1 MKPPNPQ
8 HPPTI
13 PPANNIVGSPIANK
27 TTSPAPPTL
36 PGDVLTRSPSFD
48 TGENIDPKSL
58 FARFDRVKKSNEN
71 PYYLIVTP
79 FILER

>member
-48 TGENIDPKSL
+48 TGENIDPKLL
-58 FARFDRVKKSNEN
+58 FSEFNKAKKSNEIL
-71 PYYLIVTP
+71 YYLIVT
-79 FILER
+79 FFTLEK